1 MNDLNHTALNER
13 LIEAEIKLALQDELL
28 EALNRRMAELQAQLD
43 LQQAQLRMLYQQGV
57 DKGGDGSDEPRSLFD
72 ELPPHY

>member
-1 MNDLNHTALNER
+1 MNTMDNTTLSER

-43 LQQAQLRMLYQQGV
+43 LQQAQLRLLYQQGM
-57 DKGGDGSDEPRSLFD
+57 DKGGDGADEPKSLFD

>member
-1 MNDLNHTALNER
+1 MNTMDNTTLSER

-43 LQQAQLRMLYQQGV
+43 LQQAQLRLLYQQGM
-57 DKGGDGSDEPRSLFD
+57 DKGGDGTDEPKSLFD

>member
-1 MNDLNHTALNER
+1 MNDIDMASLTER

-43 LQQAQLRMLYQQGV
+43 LQQAQLRLLYQQGM
-57 DKGGDGSDEPRSLFD
+57 DKGGDGRDEPRSLFD
-72 ELPPHY
+72 DIPPHY

>member
-1 MNDLNHTALNER
+1 MNNMDTHSVTER

-43 LQQAQLRMLYQQGV
+43 LQQAQLRLLYQQGM

-72 ELPPHY
+72 DIPPHY

>member
-1 MNDLNHTALNER
+1 MSGDNQTEWAQR
-13 LIEAEIKLALQDELL
+13 LMEVDIKLALQDEYL

-43 LQQAQLRMLYQQGV
+43 LQQAQLRLLYQQGM
-57 DKGGDGSDEPRSLFD
+57 DKGGDGADEPRSLFD